1 MFLRIW
7 SNQYTVISRFAFN
20 NPSHL
25 LHQHRLVGG
34 FCTATENTTPE
45 KEYTFFNNLTSQ
57 KIESMIESGEA
68 ADLEILDRSLLLAK

>member
-45 KEYTFFNNLTSQ
+45 KEYTFFNNLTS
-57 KIESMIESGEA
+57 
-68 ADLEILDRSLLLAK
+68 